1 MGDGAKECQALN
13 NEVHMKIT
21 RRFTLALSA
30 AALAFAV
37 TGAQAQDK
45 LIIGTEGAYPPFN
58 NVTADGKVEGF
69 DIDIANALCEEMKV
83 TCEIVTQDWDG
94 IIPALEAKKF
104 DAIIASMS
112 ITEERKLKV
121 DFTNK
126 YYNTPPAIAVA
137 KDSTITDVSP
147 AALAGK
153 TIGAQ
158 GSTIHQNYMESAYKD
173 SEIKS
178 YPTAEEYKL
187 DLANGRIDAVNDDVM
202 VLKGW
207 VESAEG
213 ACCKIL
219 GTITPDP
226 KIHGEGA
233 GIAVRK
239 GETEL
244 RDKLNAA
251 IDAIR
256 KSGKYD
262 EIAKKYFD
270 FDVYGS

>member
-1 MGDGAKECQALN
+1 MT
-13 NEVHMKIT
+13 IS

-30 AALAFAV
+30 AVMAFGISAV
-37 TGAQAQDK
+37 HAEDMKK
-45 LIIGTEGAYPPFN
+45 LTIGTEGAYPPFN
-58 NVTADGKVEGF
+58 NITADGKVEGF
-69 DIDIANALCEEMKV
+69 DIDIANALCAQMKV
-83 TCEIVTQDWDG
+83 ECTIVTQDWDG

-112 ITEERKLKV
+112 ITEERKQKV
-121 DFTNK
+121 DFTHK

-137 KDSTITDVSP
+137 KDSTIADISP

-158 GSTIHQNYMESAYKD
+158 GSTIHQNYAEATYKD
-173 SEIKS
+173 STIKS

-187 DLANGRIDAVNDDVM
+187 DLANGRIDAATDDVM

-207 VESAEG
+207 LASPEG

-239 GETEL
+239 GDTEL

-256 KSGKYD
+256 ANGEYD
-262 EIAKKYFD
+262 KIAKKYFD
-270 FDVYGS
+270 FDVFGG

>member
-1 MGDGAKECQALN
+1 MT
-13 NEVHMKIT
+13 IS

-30 AALAFAV
+30 AVLAFGVGAV
-37 TGAQAQDK
+37 HAEDMKK
-45 LIIGTEGAYPPFN
+45 LTIGTEGAYPPFN
-58 NVTADGKVEGF
+58 NITADGKVEGF
-69 DIDIANALCEEMKV
+69 DIDIANALCAQMKV
-83 TCEIVTQDWDG
+83 ECTIVTQDWDG

-112 ITEERKLKV
+112 ITEERKQKV
-121 DFTNK
+121 NFTHK

-137 KDSTITDVSP
+137 KDSTIADISP

-158 GSTIHQNYMESAYKD
+158 GSTIHQNYAEATYKD
-173 SEIKS
+173 STIKS

-187 DLANGRIDAVNDDVM
+187 DLANGRIDAATDDVM

-207 VESAEG
+207 LASPEG

-239 GETEL
+239 GDTEL

-256 KSGKYD
+256 ASGEYD
-262 EIAKKYFD
+262 KIAKKYFD
-270 FDVYGS
+270 FDVYGG